1 MSKIYTFNYLGFAAL
16 FNLTGKNFSYHSK
29 WDINL
34 LSLHILTKRC
44 CRISEGFYSD
54 AIIYFL
60 QKFIFQNKFVCSE
73 HVKDKES

>member
-34 LSLHILTKRC
+34 LSLHILRDAVEFL
-44 CRISEGFYSD
+44 RGF
-54 AIIYFL
+54 IVM
-60 QKFIFQNKFVCSE
+60 Q
-73 HVKDKES
+73 